1 MTRSVLARLLLVV
14 VLLAGWQA
22 SLVHPLEHVDGEGAL
37 VHAGQNDDSP
47 ADRAENLCDAFA
59 ALTACAAQA
68 GLALQVEQSEEKHS
82 SFAAERLRRAD
93 PPPFLSQGPPAL
105 R

>member
-1 MTRSVLARLLLVV
+1 LTRSVLARLLLVAA
-14 VLLAGWQA
+14 LLAGWQA
-22 SLVHPLEHVDGEGAL
+22 ALVHPLEHVDAEGAL
-37 VHAGQNDDSP
+37 VHAGHDGDSP

-68 GLALQVEQSEEKHS
+68 ALALEAEQSREKHS
-82 SFAAERLRRAD
+82 RFAAERLRRAD

-105 R
+105 L